1 MSYLLNESGEVIA
14 ETTTTF
20 KSGDCTYY
28 RNETADGTPVNSR
41 SGKISNAKKH
51 ANKCGDSMTL
61 NTDYRWFKIV

>member
-1 MSYLLNESGEVIA
+1 MSYLLNESGKVIA

-28 RNETADGTPVNSR
+28 SKETVDGTPVNSR

-61 NTDYRWFKIV
+61 NKKYGWFKIL